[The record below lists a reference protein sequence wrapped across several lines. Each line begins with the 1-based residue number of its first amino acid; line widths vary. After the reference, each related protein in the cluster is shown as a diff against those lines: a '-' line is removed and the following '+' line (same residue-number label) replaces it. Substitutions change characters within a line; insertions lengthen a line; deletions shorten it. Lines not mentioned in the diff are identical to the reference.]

1 MCLSKLLLFI
11 PILFIPT
18 AGLATDVAGQ
28 KGLTSTCVHLLV
40 NVKMF

>member
-18 AGLATDVAGQ
+18 AGLATDVAGRRV
-28 KGLTSTCVHLLV
+28 LPVPVCISWST
-40 NVKMF
+40 